1 MNRIEVLMEYKY
13 MQKYL
18 KALTTLSARV
28 MFMHSVNQVL
38 PLLTQ
43 PCVGMKLSYVHSS
56 PNLIK
61 NNKAY
66 MVMFNKVMVLY
77 ACKHRSCITESVD
90 SLHRGGVDEQYMQY
104 LSKIHIIPPQL
115 CTSFYITVEN

>member
-1 MNRIEVLMEYKY
+1 MPFIYV
-13 MQKYL
+13 
-18 KALTTLSARV
+18 ASARV

-77 ACKHRSCITESVD
+77 ACKQRSCITESVD
-90 SLHRGGVDEQYMQY
+90 SVRRGDVD
-104 LSKIHIIPPQL
+104 
-115 CTSFYITVEN
+115 